1 MRALPRAP
9 AAPLWRALRALRSA
23 DRLAGRTLP
32 GMRRAPN
39 LLFQRAL
46 GASLHRRR
54 AASDRGLEGTR
65 IAPPGRGAGRTGRGG
80 RSAAAGKRAHLG
92 AGAARTGAQSRLP
105 SGPVAG
111 ARAGADLGVAF
122 RAATSARR
130 TCQAPARSGS
140 ERTQPECG
148 RCLYVSARRQPARQR
163 LPDRRRLHQRSHLLG
178 LRRRSAPGW
187 LPPGRGS
194 SPCEGCSRML
204 EGGRVRANERPS
216 GQAASASNEDQI
228 HIPDA
233 NRRHRLQPSVVAH
246 GSDGCK
252 PATSRR
258 LRSA

>member
-1 MRALPRAP
+1 MRTLPRAP
-9 AAPLWRALRALRSA
+9 AAPLWRALRTLRSA

-39 LLFQRAL
+39 ILFQRAL
-46 GASLHRRR
+46 GASLQRRR
-54 AASDRGLEGTR
+54 AAGDRSLEGAR
-65 IAPPGRGAGRTGRGG
+65 ITPPGRAAGRTGRGG

-92 AGAARTGAQSRLP
+92 AGAARAGTQSRLP

-111 ARAGADLGVAF
+111 ARAGADLGTAV
-122 RAATSARR
+122 RAATFAGRA
-130 TCQAPARSGS
+130 CQAPARSGP
-140 ERTQPECG
+140 ERAPPECG
-148 RCLYVSARRQPARQR
+148 GCIYLSARRQAARQR
-163 LPDRRRLHQRSHLLG
+163 LPDRRRVHQWSHLLG
-178 LRRRSAPGW
+178 LRRRSAPGR

-204 EGGRVRANERPS
+204 EGGRVRTNERPS
-216 GQAASASNEDQI
+216 GQAASASSEDQI

-233 NRRHRLQPSVVAH
+233 NRRHGLQPSLVAH